1 MGYRILIVDDSPII
15 RAMLKR
21 AIDMTGVDVAATDM
35 AENGIEAIKSL
46 AANGADL
53 VLADLNMP
61 SMGGVELIKKMKANE
76 HFSHVPVAVVSSDHS
91 EARVQEML
99 QLGIVDYL
107 KKPFRPEHLKK
118 LLDKV
123 FAAEE

>member
-1 MGYRILIVDDSPII
+1 MGHRILIVDDSPII

-21 AIDMTGVDVAATDM
+21 AIEMTGADIDATDM

-61 SMGGVELIKKMKANE
+61 GMGGIELIKKMKANE
-76 HFSHVPVAVVSSDHS
+76 HFSDVPVAVISSDHS
-91 EARVQEML
+91 EARVRELL
-99 QLGIVDYL
+99 QLGVIDYL
-107 KKPFRPEHLKK
+107 KKPFRPEHLKE

-123 FAAEE
+123 FPA